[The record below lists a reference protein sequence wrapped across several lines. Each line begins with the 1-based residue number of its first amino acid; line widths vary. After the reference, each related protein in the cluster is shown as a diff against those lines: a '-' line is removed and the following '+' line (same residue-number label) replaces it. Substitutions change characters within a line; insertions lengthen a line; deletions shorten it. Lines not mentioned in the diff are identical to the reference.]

1 MALDGENAVWT
12 LRVAPSCV
20 RALLEVEG
28 EAYEVVVTH
37 PAMPLLGVPQTS
49 KLSDNT
55 YLFGSVVGDE
65 KIAVEGIADCAH
77 GRDSVDISSVQWA
90 GELLKLSFDQ
100 KLDNLVGRKKELVV
114 GRLRSCTSLSDV
126 FYELQLVIR
135 KLHDSAR
142 RRLPAA
148 AATAVPEN
156 LAGGHGDDGGLPPAL
171 VAAAA
176 GELREAAKTA
186 QILGCDETLNHI
198 DFQCTDL
205 AGRTHLVAIDL
216 TYIQSAGM
224 TLIRRSVSMEY
235 PVTLPPLPPVRDRLG
250 VCQALQQVEVAFEAL
265 QDYFRVLEHIDA
277 HCRVIKP
284 SQPNLKEPARRI
296 AVTSQLEV
304 EFRINPDAP
313 RAPPMAV
320 RFLGPSE
327 AAEKMARQWR
337 VAIDKVDAVVS
348 KRRDEDGEGTSC
360 WDFEQMPPRNICTIL
375 ALEEL
380 PKPWKVEPLK
390 AVRILEIYSEHPI
403 SSAYL
408 ARHVNTTLLAGF
420 YCVVF
425 FARTAGRRRSL
436 LPPTEF
442 RPETPLGLLN
452 LHLEVLLL
460 LLMDLLDLRLPH

>member
-1 MALDGENAVWT
+1 
-12 LRVAPSCV
+12 
-20 RALLEVEG
+20 
-28 EAYEVVVTH
+28 
-37 PAMPLLGVPQTS
+37 
-49 KLSDNT
+49 
-55 YLFGSVVGDE
+55 
-65 KIAVEGIADCAH
+65 
-77 GRDSVDISSVQWA
+77 
-90 GELLKLSFDQ
+90 
-100 KLDNLVGRKKELVV
+100 
-114 GRLRSCTSLSDV
+114 
-126 FYELQLVIR
+126 
-135 KLHDSAR
+135 
-142 RRLPAA
+142 
-148 AATAVPEN
+148 
-156 LAGGHGDDGGLPPAL
+156 
-171 VAAAA
+171 
-176 GELREAAKTA
+176 
-186 QILGCDETLNHI
+186 
-198 DFQCTDL
+198 
-205 AGRTHLVAIDL
+205 
-216 TYIQSAGM
+216 
-224 TLIRRSVSMEY
+224 
-235 PVTLPPLPPVRDRLG
+235 
-250 VCQALQQVEVAFEAL
+250 
-265 QDYFRVLEHIDA
+265 
-277 HCRVIKP
+277 
-284 SQPNLKEPARRI
+284 
-296 AVTSQLEV
+296 
-304 EFRINPDAP
+304 
-313 RAPPMAV
+313 MAV